1 MEEKTDALC
10 NLLISK
16 GELKQNIF
24 QETLNALLMFKE
36 AAKGFDDYYRD
47 AYEEEHEKVT
57 VHYTNRNQYEF
68 QLKFAGDILVFIMHT
83 NIFEFSRDH
92 EVMRTPYIKEDKT
105 RSYCGIIQIFN
116 FLADSFKYN
125 RVNDLG
131 YMIGRIMIN
140 KDGHYYV
147 EGKHELAQVF
157 NNFSSNK
164 IDQEA
169 IHNILHSAIE
179 YTLNF
184 DLLLPNYDEMKI
196 ITVNDMLQFEDQNMT
211 LKTGKRLGFRFEQD
225 ISNEKK

>member
-1 MEEKTDALC
+1 MDEATDALC
-10 NLLISK
+10 NLLINK

-24 QETLNALLMFKE
+24 QETLNSLLLFKE
-36 AAKGFDDYYRD
+36 AAKEFDDYYRD
-47 AYEEEHEKVT
+47 SYEEQHEKVT

-68 QLKFAGDILVFIMHT
+68 QLKFAGDILVFLMHT

-92 EVMRTPYIKEDKT
+92 EVMRTPYIKEDKE
-105 RSYCGIIQIFN
+105 RSYCGVIQIFN

-169 IHNILHSAIE
+169 AHSILRSAIE
-179 YTLNF
+179 YTINF

-196 ITVNDMLQFEDQNMT
+196 ISVNDMLQFEDQNMT

-225 ISNEKK
+225 VTNEKK